1 MMVSIVE
8 ALVGLFVFPG
18 FLFLFLFG
26 LLFQG
31 MNRKLI
37 ARLQG
42 RYGPPIIQPFY
53 DFFKLLGKE
62 NIVPKNANAF
72 WFNVA
77 PIIAVASVVTLMLY
91 IPVGYLGP
99 LSPVLPS
106 GFGDLI
112 VILYLFALPAIALII
127 GASASASPY
136 AAIGAQRELS
146 MLISYEFPLAIA
158 IFALAWRAGT
168 FDMGEL
174 FATQPWTLGG
184 PLNAIGFLLI
194 LLTALS
200 VIPGKVAVGAFNIPE
215 AKEEIAGGPLVE
227 YSGRNLALFELAHYM
242 KMFVISAFIV
252 ALFLGAPI
260 SPLIGMSG
268 FSAIVVDVIW
278 FLFKVFIVIFFTVT
292 LVAAVTA
299 RLKITQAVT
308 FYWFVVDALAIVG
321 LILIAADYFFF
332 TGVM

>member
-1 MMVSIVE
+1 MNFAE
-8 ALVGLFVFPG
+8 ALIGLFVFPG
-18 FLFLFLFG
+18 FLFLFIFG

-31 MNRKLI
+31 INRKLI

-42 RYGPPIIQPFY
+42 RYGPPVIQPFY
-53 DFFKLLGKE
+53 DFLKLLGKE
-62 NIVPKNANAF
+62 NVVPRNANSF
-72 WFNVA
+72 WFNIA
-77 PIIAVASVVTLMLY
+77 PVIAVASVVTLMLY
-91 IPVGYLGP
+91 IPVGYVGP
-99 LSPVLPS
+99 LSPVLSS

-127 GASASASPY
+127 GASASGSPY

-168 FDMGEL
+168 FDIAEI
-174 FATQPWTLGG
+174 FVKQPWTLGG
-184 PLNAIGFLLI
+184 PLNALGFLLI
-194 LLTALS
+194 FLTALS
-200 VIPGKVAVGAFNIPE
+200 VIPGKVGVGAFDIPE
-215 AKEEIAGGPLVE
+215 AKEELAGGPLVE

-242 KMFVISAFIV
+242 KMFVASAFVV
-252 ALFLGAPI
+252 ALFLGAPL
-260 SPLIGMSG
+260 SPLLGLSG
-268 FSAIVVDVIW
+268 ASAILIDVIW
-278 FLFKVFIVIFFTVT
+278 FLFKVFIVIFLTVT

-321 LILIAADYFFF
+321 LILIAVDYFFLS
-332 TGVM
+332 GVM